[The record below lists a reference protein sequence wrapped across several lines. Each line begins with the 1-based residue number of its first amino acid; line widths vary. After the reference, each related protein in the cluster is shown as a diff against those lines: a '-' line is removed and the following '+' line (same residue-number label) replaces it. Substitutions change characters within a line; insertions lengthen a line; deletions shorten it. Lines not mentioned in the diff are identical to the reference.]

1 MKLPEN
7 ECPPFFQFYANYVEE
22 DVLTELENQ
31 LEEYVSFIRSIP
43 ETKHLFRYK
52 EGKWTIK
59 EVVGHNTETER
70 IKSTAALRIS
80 RNDKTPIPGFEE
92 DEYVA
97 ATNHNLRS
105 MDELLD
111 EFIAVRKSSIAL
123 YKSLTQEELLRIG
136 TASNKQISA
145 RALFYF
151 LVGHVRHHQ
160 KILVERYLNI

>member
-22 DVLTELENQ
+22 DVLKELEKQ
-31 LEEYVSFIRSIP
+31 LKEYVDFIKSIP
-43 ETKHLFRYK
+43 EEKHLFRYK

-59 EVVGHNTETER
+59 EIVGHNSETER
-70 IKSTAALRIS
+70 IKSTAALRIA

-92 DEYVA
+92 DDYVA
-97 ATNHNLRS
+97 ATDHNRRS
-105 MDELLD
+105 IEELLE

-123 YKSLTQEELLRIG
+123 YKSLTQYELLRIG

-151 LVGHVRHHQ
+151 LVGHVRHHR
-160 KILVERYLNI
+160 KIILERYLNA